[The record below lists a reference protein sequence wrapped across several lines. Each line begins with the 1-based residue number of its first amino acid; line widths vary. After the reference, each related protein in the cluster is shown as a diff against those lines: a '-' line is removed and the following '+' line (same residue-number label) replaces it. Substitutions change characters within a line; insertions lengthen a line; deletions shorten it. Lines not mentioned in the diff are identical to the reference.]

1 MAFLGL
7 VWYFFIMATIYDELK
22 KYSELQKLK
31 EKQKRLKHKFK
42 ASPCERNGIKF
53 PSKLERAYYDKL
65 LLLQKSGEVVFF
77 LRQVGF
83 DIPGNRRYFADFL
96 VFWADGT
103 ADIVDTKGKDTE
115 ISKLK
120 RDQVEELYPIKI
132 NIVKK
137 V

>member
-1 MAFLGL
+1 MA
-7 VWYFFIMATIYDELK
+7 ISIEELK
-22 KYSELQKLK
+22 KREGLKKLK
-31 EKQKRLKHKFK
+31 EKQQRLRHKYK
-42 ASPCERNGIKF
+42 AVTCKRNGIKF

-65 LLLQKSGEVVFF
+65 VLLQEKGEVVFF

-115 ISKLK
+115 MSKLK

-132 NIVKK
+132 NVVKK